1 LYWRQLFVQMSGQ
14 ITALKVQTRNPNRV
28 NVYLDGEFA
37 FGLERITVAWLRIGQ
52 VLSDEKISELKNH
65 DEQEVVYQKALRL
78 LEYRPRA
85 EEEIRRKLDQKG
97 ISEEVINNVIE
108 RLRRNS
114 LVNDEQFAQAWVENR
129 TEFRP
134 RSRKALQFEMRQK
147 GVSAPA
153 IEQALANLEINEEEL
168 AYQAALKQSRKLNR
182 LEKIDFRRKL
192 SGFLARRGFSYGTI
206 APVVERIW
214 KELSENNE

>member
-1 LYWRQLFVQMSGQ
+1 MSGQ

-37 FGLERITVAWLRIGQ
+37 FGLERITAAWLRVGQ
-52 VLSDEKISELKNH
+52 VLGDDKITELKNQ

-78 LEYRPRA
+78 LEHRPRA
-85 EEEIRRKLDQKG
+85 EEEIRRKLVGKG
-97 ISEEVINNVIE
+97 ISEEAIDHVIE
-108 RLRRNS
+108 RLRRNN

-129 TEFRP
+129 SAFRP
-134 RSRKALQFEMRQK
+134 RSRKALQYEMRQK

-153 IEQALANLEINEEEL
+153 IEQALANLDTDEEEL
-168 AYQAALKQSRKLNR
+168 AYQAALKQSRRLNH
-182 LEKIDFRRKL
+182 LEKMDFRRKL
-192 SGFLARRGFSYGTI
+192 SAFLARRGFGYETI

-214 KELSENNE
+214 NENNELME